1 MFHDTEQIVQKRA
14 RVAGLLF
21 FVNRVFNIKLAP
33 PQLGALMAVFD
44 KDNDGTVDCAEFLL
58 RFFLIGFQ
66 VRGRGRRGY
75 EGATN
80 RGTREA

>member
-1 MFHDTEQIVQKRA
+1 MFSRHRTNYA
-14 RVAGLLF
+14 NTPTSPAFFF

-33 PQLGALMAVFD
+33 PQLAALMAVFD

-66 VRGRGRRGY
+66 VRGRGRRGQ
-75 EGATN
+75 GTTS
-80 RGTREA
+80 RGTRKV